1 MPHNDVGW
9 YASTDERSLFH
20 LRPDGDYDVF
30 QLPPDYRST
39 RRRTFRRVP
48 DARGVGSPARHKLAT
63 VSPAPDGNS
72 AVLHSTAVQPATT
85 QQTHDSLL
93 SALRASQHPDLW
105 DNFECDG
112 DGWWIGD
119 ALFDGTLNMVSDGSY
134 MQDRHEGA
142 CSGAFVLHCSATKR
156 RATCSWAELQ
166 TKSDNY
172 RGELLGSIGFLT
184 IIREVLARPAVRRR
198 LDATNDEPELRAWT
212 DCKGVITHGNDPDRK
227 LKQGQAH
234 ADLIR
239 VIQELVRALP
249 IPVTFKYVPGHQDKH
264 VPYRLLTLEQQL
276 NVDMDKMAKKTLK
289 RAIRRK
295 QFITSIL
302 PLEKVRI
309 SINGNKVIRS
319 PTDAIYDS
327 RGRETARTFYCT
339 RKKRSKS
346 KEFFLPRRRRKAR
359 VKPADFD
366 LIDFDSLDGAMTTWP
381 QMFRVFYTKHITG
394 CCQVNHFRNVCS
406 KGAISAKCPCC
417 QHPDETT
424 AHVLLCENPTR
435 KKLYYESLTKME
447 AWMKKRETDPRLIS
461 MITSSLRGQSTRNMT
476 SCHEGRESTR

>member
-1 MPHNDVGW
+1 
-9 YASTDERSLFH
+9 
-20 LRPDGDYDVF
+20 
-30 QLPPDYRST
+30 
-39 RRRTFRRVP
+39 
-48 DARGVGSPARHKLAT
+48 
-63 VSPAPDGNS
+63 
-72 AVLHSTAVQPATT
+72 
-85 QQTHDSLL
+85 
-93 SALRASQHPDLW
+93 
-105 DNFECDG
+105 
-112 DGWWIGD
+112 
-119 ALFDGTLNMVSDGSY
+119 
-134 MQDRHEGA
+134 
-142 CSGAFVLHCSATKR
+142 
-156 RATCSWAELQ
+156 
-166 TKSDNY
+166 
-172 RGELLGSIGFLT
+172 
-184 IIREVLARPAVRRR
+184 
-198 LDATNDEPELRAWT
+198 
-212 DCKGVITHGNDPDRK
+212 
-227 LKQGQAH
+227 
-234 ADLIR
+234 
-239 VIQELVRALP
+239 
-249 IPVTFKYVPGHQDKH
+249 
-264 VPYRLLTLEQQL
+264 
-276 NVDMDKMAKKTLK
+276 MDKMAKKTLK
-289 RAIRRK
+289 RAIRRN

-346 KEFFLPRRRRKAR
+346 EEFFLPRRRRKAR

-461 MITSSLRGQSTRNMT
+461 MITSYLRGQSTRTMT
-476 SCHEGRESTR
+476 SCHEGREPTRSRYYQLATHVDCLGWQNLTEGRIPKSLERTQCRYYHRIKSRKSSRKWAAELIDQIFKLTHLQWK